1 MMGWPPL
8 GVSMREKAKEHQE
21 RPAPLRRAIHGGLMM
36 RLACSVPNR
45 LAGAEINE
53 DGDAI

>member
-1 MMGWPPL
+1 MGWPT
-8 GVSMREKAKEHQE
+8 REVVLREMAKEHQE